1 MKIAII
7 DYGAGN
13 LRSIESALKKLGQE
27 FEIIKKPEDLGD
39 FAKVILPG
47 VGAAKSA
54 MNNLKK
60 QGFSKI
66 LAQLKIPFLG
76 ICLGL
81 QLLSDFSREDNVKC
95 LSIIPGRVKKFPKF
109 VKVPQIGWNK
119 VNFVKE
125 SPLSDDIPNE
135 SYFYFVNS
143 FYFETDRDFLTA
155 ESDYGITFPSII
167 QKDNFY
173 ATQFHPE
180 KSGEIGAKLLFN
192 FCKKC

>member
-1 MKIAII
+1 M
-7 DYGAGN
+7 
-13 LRSIESALKKLGQE
+13 
-27 FEIIKKPEDLGD
+27 
-39 FAKVILPG
+39 
-47 VGAAKSA
+47 
-54 MNNLKK
+54 
-60 QGFSKI
+60 
-66 LAQLKIPFLG
+66 
-76 ICLGL
+76 
-81 QLLSDFSREDNVKC
+81 LSDFSYEDDVKC
-95 LSIIPGRVKKFPKF
+95 LSIIPGKVKNFQKF

-125 SPLSDDIPNE
+125 SPLLDDIPNE

-180 KSGEIGAKLLFN
+180 KSGKIGAKLLFN
-192 FCKKC
+192 FVKMLIIPAIDIIEGTCVRLEKGDYRTKKTYSKTLLKVAKNFEYKGAEICAHS